1 MIYKPG
7 RSNFVADALSR
18 LKISVNHISETS
30 TETASEGD
38 SECTRTASEGTVIVS
53 EIGNEDIESTASTTH
68 SADQDASDLIPHM
81 EVPINVDRWI
91 GIITPYIQL
100 QGKGRM
106 IYFLTD

>member
-1 MIYKPG
+1 M
-7 RSNFVADALSR
+7 ST
-18 LKISVNHISETS
+18 ISVS
-30 TETASEGD
+30 D

-53 EIGNEDIESTASTTH
+53 EIGNKDIESTASTTH